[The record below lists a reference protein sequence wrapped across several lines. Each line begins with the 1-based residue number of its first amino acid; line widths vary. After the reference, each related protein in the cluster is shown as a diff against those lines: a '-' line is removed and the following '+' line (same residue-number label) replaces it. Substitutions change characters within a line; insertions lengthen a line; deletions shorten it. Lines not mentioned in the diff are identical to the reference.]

1 MSKQGKRPP
10 VTSKKVTGPGSG
22 AARSQPD
29 RGPAASSKPAPAGR
43 PVATGKSARASAG
56 RSAGGS
62 AGTPRT
68 GRPQTGRRSPKGRRP
83 AAGKQTVYRQRR
95 FPPLP
100 VWLKAVLAVGW
111 LGAAALTFWLV
122 DTWTGRIGVLV
133 VATMLLPL
141 IVVLVRDPTRRTR

>member
-10 VTSKKVTGPGSG
+10 ASSRKVTGPGGG

-29 RGPAASSKPAPAGR
+29 RGPSSGAPAPATR
-43 PVATGKSARASAG
+43 PVASGKAG
-56 RSAGGS
+56 RGGRAGAPGS
-62 AGTPRT
+62 AARPN
-68 GRPQTGRRSPKGRRP
+68 RPQTARKSPKGRRP
-83 AAGKQTVYRQRR
+83 AAKPTVYRQRR

-100 VWLKAVLAVGW
+100 LWLKAVLAVFW
-111 LGAAALTFWLV
+111 LVAAALTFLFV
-122 DTWTGRIGVLV
+122 DSWTGRIGLLV